1 MCFTESTGG
10 NISKADLH
18 EAVLAIEVFVGFNKR
33 RADVNPTDFIKRLYK
48 FTHTYAPE
56 FVRGDTETIK
66 TSQKQFKAMK
76 AGFSREE
83 ISEANN
89 LIAMLA
95 EGGAGAPR
103 FDPDPTSNP
112 DYAGGFRPDTNT
124 ISLNMKDQNR
134 DSLPSLVY
142 IDARGWSLGL
152 QKPDD
157 RR

>member
-1 MCFTESTGG
+1 M
-10 NISKADLH
+10 
-18 EAVLAIEVFVGFNKR
+18 AIEVFVGFNKR

-48 FTHTYAPE
+48 FTHAPMHPE

-124 ISLNMKDQNR
+124 ISLNMKDQTEIHYYPR
-134 DSLPSLVY
+134 LY
-142 IDARGWSLGL
+142 ILMHEAGH
-152 QKPDD
+152 
-157 RR
+157 